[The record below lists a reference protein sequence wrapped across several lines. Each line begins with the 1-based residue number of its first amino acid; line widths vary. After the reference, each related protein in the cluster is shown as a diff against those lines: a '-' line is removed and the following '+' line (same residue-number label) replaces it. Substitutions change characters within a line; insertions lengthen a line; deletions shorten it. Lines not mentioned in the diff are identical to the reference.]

1 MPTRPSEICKDLSA
15 EDKRLLAQT
24 YLVYLRVWQELNL
37 AENMQLAASAEE
49 FMDLDYVD
57 FFAELQGEA

>member
-1 MPTRPSEICKDLSA
+1 
-15 EDKRLLAQT
+15 
-24 YLVYLRVWQELNL
+24 
-37 AENMQLAASAEE
+37 MQLAASAEE